1 MSKIWVV
8 IKCEYSQVVKKK
20 SFIIGILL
28 IPVLMAAFGLL
39 PALLATKSA
48 SSTQYLAVVDQTG
61 ESVGEEFKSALD
73 HYKLD
78 DGETPYYEIHDIIEI
93 TPGDSATF
101 VSTVDS
107 LTSAL
112 NDEEIKYF
120 LIFKQGI
127 EEADSNMALVT
138 NSESFR
144 TISRFERIVSRIA
157 STMRLKQ
164 SNVNLSVDSIL
175 ALTKRVNLPRRD
187 AQGDPVNFE
196 TKYFASM
203 IFISLIMFVIIGY
216 GQVIMRSVIEEK
228 TSRIMEVLVSS
239 ITPFQLMLGKVFG
252 LGGATLTQLF
262 IWMLM
267 GAGLYFGSG
276 AFATAIN
283 PGIAKIVFNPVVLT
297 FFCLFLIF
305 GYLMFATL
313 FALLGSIVNSEKEAQ
328 NFVMPLTMLLV
339 VPFVIGIAVIQEPN
353 SEMAR
358 TLSMIPFFAPTLM
371 MMRIIFVAPS
381 VTEYSFFS
389 GILGEAI
396 LSFVLLLVATFFV
409 IWLSARIF
417 RIGILMYGKR
427 PTLPEI
433 IKWVRY

>member
-8 IKCEYSQVVKKK
+8 IKSEYLQVVKKK
-20 SFIIGILL
+20 SFLIGIFL
-28 IPVLMAAFGLL
+28 IPALMAAMGPLMV
-39 PALLATKSA
+39 LLATESA

-61 ESVGEEFKSALD
+61 NKVGAEFKSALD

-78 DGETPYYEIHDIIEI
+78 DGETAAYEIAAVIEI
-93 TPGDSATF
+93 LPGDSAAF

-107 LTSAL
+107 LTKAL

-120 LIFKQGI
+120 MLFRPGV
-127 EEADSNMALVT
+127 EEADSNMVLVT
-138 NSESFR
+138 NTESFR
-144 TISRFERIVSRIA
+144 TISRFEKVISRIA
-157 STMRLKQ
+157 ATMRLEK
-164 SNVNLSVDSIL
+164 SNINLGVDSIL

-187 AQGDPVNFE
+187 AQGDSVDFD
-196 TKYFASM
+196 TKWVISM
-203 IFISLIMFVIIGY
+203 VFIMLIYFVIIGY

-239 ITPFQLMLGKVFG
+239 ITPFQLLLGKVFG

-262 IWMLM
+262 IWILM

-276 AFATAIN
+276 IFAAAIN

-297 FFCLFLIF
+297 FFFLFLVF
-305 GYLMFATL
+305 GYIMFATL
-313 FALLGSIVNSEKEAQ
+313 FALVGSIVNSEKEAQ
-328 NFVMPLTMLLV
+328 NFVMPVTMLLV
-339 VPFVIGIAVIQEPN
+339 APFIIGISVIQEPN
-353 SEMAR
+353 SDMAR
-358 TLSMIPFFAPTLM
+358 LLSMIPFFAPTLM

-396 LSFVLLLVATFFV
+396 LSFVLLVVATFFV
-409 IWLSARIF
+409 IWLSSRIF

>member
-8 IKCEYSQVVKKK
+8 IKCEYAQVVKKK
-20 SFIIGILL
+20 SFIISIFL
-28 IPVLMAAFGLL
+28 IPLLMAAFGIL

-48 SSTQYLAVVDQTG
+48 SSTQFLAVVDQSG
-61 ESVGEEFKSALD
+61 AGVGEEFKSALKR
-73 HYKLD
+73 YKLD
-78 DGETPYYEIHDIIEI
+78 DGETPYYEIDNIFII
-93 TPGDSATF
+93 TPGDSEAF

-107 LTSAL
+107 LTKAL

-120 LIFKQGI
+120 LIFKPGI
-127 EEADSNMALVT
+127 EKADSNMALVT

-144 TISRFERIVSRIA
+144 TISRFEKVISHIA
-157 STMRLKQ
+157 ATMRLKK
-164 SNVNLSVDSIL
+164 SNINLGVDSVL
-175 ALTKRVNLPRRD
+175 ALTRRVDLPRRD
-187 AQGDPVNFE
+187 AQGDSVDFE

-262 IWMLM
+262 IWILM
-267 GAGLYFGSG
+267 GAALYFGSG
-276 AFATAIN
+276 AFAVAID

-339 VPFVIGIAVIQEPN
+339 VPFVIGIAIIQEPN
-353 SEMAR
+353 STMAR

-371 MMRIIFVAPS
+371 TMRIIFIAPS

>member
-1 MSKIWVV
+1 VSKIWVV
-8 IKCEYSQVVKKK
+8 IKSEYSQVVKKK
-20 SFIIGILL
+20 SFIISIFL
-28 IPVLMAAFGLL
+28 IPAMMAAFGFL
-39 PALLATKSA
+39 PTLLATKSA
-48 SSTQYLAVVDQTG
+48 SSTQYLAVLDQTG
-61 ESVGEEFKSALD
+61 ENVGEEFKSALD
-73 HYKLD
+73 SYKLD
-78 DGETPYYEIHDIIEI
+78 DGETPYYEIYDIIEI
-93 TPGDSATF
+93 TPGDSVAF

-107 LTSAL
+107 LTRAL

-120 LIFKQGI
+120 LIFRQGI
-127 EEADSNMALVT
+127 EEADSNMTLIT

-144 TISRFERIVSRIA
+144 TISRFEKIVSRIV
-157 STMRLKQ
+157 STMRLEK
-164 SNVNLSVDSIL
+164 SNINLGVDSVL
-175 ALTKRVNLPRRD
+175 SLTRRVDLPRRD
-187 AQGDPVNFE
+187 AQGDSVNFE

-203 IFISLIMFVIIGY
+203 IFIMLIYFVIIGY

-239 ITPFQLMLGKVFG
+239 ITPFQLLLGKVFG

-262 IWMLM
+262 VWILM

-276 AFATAIN
+276 TFAVGIN

-328 NFVMPLTMLLV
+328 NFVMPITMLLV
-339 VPFVIGIAVIQEPN
+339 APFIIGIAVIQEPN
-353 SEMAR
+353 STMAR
-358 TLSMIPFFAPTLM
+358 SLSMIPFFAPTLM

-409 IWLSARIF
+409 IWLSSRIF

>member
-8 IKCEYSQVVKKK
+8 IKSEYLQVVKKK
-20 SFIIGILL
+20 SFLIGIFL
-28 IPVLMAAFGLL
+28 IPALMAAMGPLMV
-39 PALLATKSA
+39 LLASNSA
-48 SSTQYLAVVDQTG
+48 GSTQYLAVVDQSG
-61 ESVGEEFKSALD
+61 ESVGQEFKSALER
-73 HYKLD
+73 YKLD
-78 DGETPYYEIHDIIEI
+78 DGETHAYEIIGIIEVL
-93 TPGDSATF
+93 PGDSAAF

-107 LTSAL
+107 LTKAL

-120 LIFKQGI
+120 MLFRQGI

-144 TISRFERIVSRIA
+144 TISRFEKVISRIA
-157 STMRLKQ
+157 ATMRLEK
-164 SNVNLSVDSIL
+164 SNINLGIDSVL
-175 ALTKRVNLPRRD
+175 ALTQRVNLPRRD
-187 AQGDPVNFE
+187 AQGDSVNFD
-196 TKYFASM
+196 TKWGISM
-203 IFISLIMFVIIGY
+203 IFVMLIYFVIIGY

-228 TSRIMEVLVSS
+228 ASRIMEVLVSS
-239 ITPFQLMLGKVFG
+239 ITPFQLLLGKVFG
-252 LGGATLTQLF
+252 LGGATLTQLL
-262 IWMLM
+262 IWILM

-283 PGIAKIVFNPVVLT
+283 PGIAKIVFNPVVIT
-297 FFCLFLIF
+297 FFCLFQVF
-305 GYLMFATL
+305 GYLLFATL
-313 FALLGSIVNSEKEAQ
+313 FALVGSIVNSEKEAQ
-328 NFVMPLTMLLV
+328 IFVAPVSILLAV
-339 VPFVIGIAVIQEPN
+339 SFAIGILIIQEPN
-353 SEMAR
+353 STMAR
-358 TLSMIPFFAPTLM
+358 TLSMIPIFAPTLM

-409 IWLSARIF
+409 IWLSSRIF